1 MTGQLDFIYDSETF
15 IDLYAILEIEM
26 DVKIDKIKIAYI
38 KMAKKNHPDQGGS
51 SEKFQEI
58 TRAYEILYNKEL
70 RKEYDLY
77 YLKKSMDEFNVDDYI
92 RLKDD
97 FKNFM
102 TSSDKPITKEELE
115 KLYEDTFNEERIQN
129 KDSPIDTDDIK
140 DRINDL
146 QVEREN
152 MLIESSDDTLTNFI
166 TQHKDQV
173 NINEV
178 FDFFKY
184 KNYQSFSNSIIEK
197 EWGTLDTIPG
207 YNNGYSSFMDDNEY
221 FGSNLYSNITDMNTT
236 LSSESTS
243 NLNIEEFMQWKASK
257 RINTKLSDSDIDYY
271 LNKRELEQEKIFK
284 EVETNLSSNSKV
296 KEVEK
301 FLKKNHLKENI
312 NEYNN
317 FLSNHNDEKLVKPLI
332 KKSNVPEIIDLDLID
347 SNLDLIDSNLDLI
360 DSNLDLIDSN
370 LDLVDT
376 SFNNNNSLNDN
387 TTLNKNLSDIN
398 GMLKFMDE
406 INLTNTQDFVEL
418 EKEIGIEKLEKK
430 EKKDNFI
437 ELKSGIIPPKANN
450 VRKRDIV

>member
-26 DVKIDKIKIAYI
+26 DVKTDKIKIAYI

-77 YLKKSMDEFNVDDYI
+77 YLKKSMDEFNCDDYI

-102 TSSDKPITKEELE
+102 TSSDKPISKEELE
-115 KLYEDTFNEERIQN
+115 KLYEDTFKEERVQN
-129 KDSPIDTDDIK
+129 KDLPIDTDDIK

-146 QVEREN
+146 HVEREN

-197 EWGTLDTIPG
+197 EWGTLDTIQG
-207 YNNGYSSFMDDNEY
+207 FSNEYSSFMDDNEY
-221 FGSNLYSNITDMNTT
+221 FGSNLYSNITDMNTI

-243 NLNIEEFMQWKASK
+243 NVNIEEFMQWKASK
-257 RINTKLSDSDIDYY
+257 RFDTKLSDNEIDYY
-271 LNKRELEQEKIFK
+271 LNKREQEQEKIFK
-284 EVETNLSSNSKV
+284 EVEINLASNSKV

-301 FLKKNHLKENI
+301 FLKTSHLKENI
-312 NEYNN
+312 SEYNN
-317 FLSNHNDEKLVKPLI
+317 ILDKHKDEKLVKPLI
-332 KKSNVPEIIDLDLID
+332 KKSNIPEIIDID
-347 SNLDLIDSNLDLI
+347 S
-360 DSNLDLIDSN
+360 
-370 LDLVDT
+370 
-376 SFNNNNSLNDN
+376 SLNNHNCSDGN
-387 TTLNKNLSDIN
+387 TTLNQNLSDIN

-406 INLTNTQDFVEL
+406 INSTNTQDFIEL

-430 EKKDNFI
+430 ENNDNFI